1 MFFRGITS
9 LLPPIYKREGVTD
22 MNVTWSELFQFG
34 TFVVAVINLI
44 LLVNKKK

>member
-22 MNVTWSELFQFG
+22 MNVTWSELFQFC
-34 TFVVAVINLI
+34 TFVVAVIDLI

>member
-1 MFFRGITS
+1 M
-9 LLPPIYKREGVTD
+9 PPIYKREGVTD

-44 LLVNKKK
+44 LLVNNKKR